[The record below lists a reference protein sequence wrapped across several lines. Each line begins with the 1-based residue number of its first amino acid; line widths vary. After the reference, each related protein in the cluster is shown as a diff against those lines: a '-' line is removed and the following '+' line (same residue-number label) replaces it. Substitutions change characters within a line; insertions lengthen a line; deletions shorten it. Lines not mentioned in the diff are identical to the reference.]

1 MDVASSHFD
10 VKPKGNGSKTF
21 ELHPCGVP
29 NLEIKI
35 QNHLVI

>member
-1 MDVASSHFD
+1 MDLASSPFD

-21 ELHPCGVP
+21 ELHPYGVP